1 MNLQNATMGNFRG
14 KSTHVNMEKLIEV
27 IEMIGLLVVVAVLIF
42 CIIILAM
49 KLWDCSANLDRAEY
63 RIDSRGAEINEL
75 KERCEGHK
83 ELIEALSKS
92 VRELNGVVEA
102 AVKSK
107 EQTSDNK
114 PDMSALI
121 GGWTTDD
128 GQARID
134 ASHISAGMIDGK
146 SLMNCELPSLSEP
159 VREKIFEMFGAKL
172 PEEEKPA
179 NATHI
184 SVGLIDGQSLV
195 IPVREA
201 GRILIPHEKTVANH
215 WHGRLWTDD
224 DGHIYEL
231 PEGCYILG
239 DTPYEMD

>member
-1 MNLQNATMGNFRG
+1 MI
-14 KSTHVNMEKLIEV
+14 IE
-27 IEMIGLLVVVAVLIF
+27 GLMMVL
-42 CIIILAM
+42 IIILAI
-49 KLWDCSANLDRAEY
+49 KVWRNVDRLNL
-63 RIDSRGAEINEL
+63 INEEVEDWIADAREL
-75 KERCEGHK
+75 KQRCDGHK

-102 AVKSK
+102 AVKVK
-107 EQTSDNK
+107 EQASDNK
-114 PDMSALI
+114 PDTKALM
-121 GGWTTDD
+121 GGWVTDD

-146 SLMNCELPSLSEP
+146 SLMNCELPNLSDSA
-159 VREKIFEMFGAKL
+159 REKIFEMLGVKV
-172 PEEEKPA
+172 PEKEKPA

-195 IPVREA
+195 IPVRET

-224 DGHIYEL
+224 DGRIYEL
-231 PEGCYILG
+231 PEGCFTLG

>member
-1 MNLQNATMGNFRG
+1 MI
-14 KSTHVNMEKLIEV
+14 ELIV
-27 IEMIGLLVVVAVLIF
+27 VCGLMTIL
-42 CIIILAM
+42 IIILAI
-49 KLWDCSANLDRAEY
+49 KLWSCENRLDLVNEEVEDWIVDAR
-63 RIDSRGAEINEL
+63 EL
-75 KERCEGHK
+75 KQRCDGHK

-102 AVKSK
+102 AVKVK

-114 PDMSALI
+114 PDTKALI
-121 GGWTTDD
+121 GGWATDD
-128 GQARID
+128 GQTRID
-134 ASHISAGMIDGK
+134 ESHISAGMIDGE
-146 SLMNCELPSLSEP
+146 SVMNCELPNLTDSA
-159 VREKIFEMFGAKL
+159 REKIFELLGVKV
-172 PEEEKPA
+172 PEKEKSA

-195 IPVREA
+195 IPVRET

-224 DGHIYEL
+224 DGRIYEL
-231 PEGCYILG
+231 PEGCFILG